1 MDSGIYQLTYA
12 NGATYVGQ
20 SKHIQTRWKQ
30 HFDKLEKGKA
40 AKEMQD
46 AFRASGNSYPETK
59 VLLYCH
65 QDMLDYY
72 EGFFINSLHPPL
84 NTQIPPYLSEREK
97 EILVDHANNGNAV
110 YSVVNLIE
118 VLNKFSKQ
126 IADQQNGETQLQKD
140 MKVLEAEYEELSAT
154 WNRRARRDNW
164 AKREYR
170 KAVDGYK
177 HLQRVNQTLEREL
190 EVLRT
195 WKTRVEGASWW
206 DRLFGNW

>member
-30 HFDKLEKGKA
+30 HFDKLDKGKA

-46 AFRASGNSYPETK
+46 AFRASGNRYPQTE

-72 EGFFINSLHPPL
+72 EGYFINLLHPPL
-84 NTQIPPYLSEREK
+84 NTQIPPYLSDHEK
-97 EILVDHANNGNAV
+97 EILVAHANHGNAV

-118 VLNKFSKQ
+118 VVNKFSKQ
-126 IADQQNGETQLQKD
+126 IADHKNGETQLQKQMD
-140 MKVLEAEYEELSAT
+140 ELEADYEELSAT
-154 WNRRARRDNW
+154 WSRRARRDNW
-164 AKREYR
+164 AKKEYR
-170 KAVDGYK
+170 IAVDGYK
-177 HLQRVNQTLEREL
+177 HLLRVNKTLEREL
-190 EVLRT
+190 EALRV
-195 WKTRVEGASWW
+195 WKTRAEGASWW
-206 DRLFGNW
+206 DRLFKSW